1 MKRQTR
7 PFDLALA
14 VTVLVSTAF
23 TVAVLAARGES
34 PAAFGAPS
42 AAAALGT
49 PFGRR
54 CIPPPPQRGCD
65 QMPVSERP
73 VVEVRRRTE
82 GGDAPGWGPQR
93 GCHAGDPWQGATT
106 V

>member
-1 MKRQTR
+1 
-7 PFDLALA
+7 
-14 VTVLVSTAF
+14 
-23 TVAVLAARGES
+23 
-34 PAAFGAPS
+34 
-42 AAAALGT
+42 
-49 PFGRR
+49 
-54 CIPPPPQRGCD
+54 
-65 QMPVSERP
+65 MPVSERP